1 MSDKPL
7 IVDSLPRADID
18 FEGLANDLKPL
29 SNPVRLQLL
38 HYLTRPRYLEEIASH
53 LKMSRQAAQK
63 HIDQLLEIGVIKKQQ
78 GARDSGPVVEYLVVP
93 QRIFTIG
100 EEFDK
105 LGVLKPE
112 EDLST
117 LERTSPGTS
126 HARPPIRHSPDPAVP
141 KLILVHGMK
150 IGTPY
155 PLIGSGDAWLIGRD
169 SKAAICLDYDPF
181 VSNRHAEVR
190 RTPTGFVIADAFST
204 NGTSLN
210 WQQLARGEVH
220 PLKTGDVIGIGK
232 TLLLFRSA

>member
-18 FEGLANDLKPL
+18 FEGLANDLSPL
-29 SNPVRLQLL
+29 SNPTRLRLL

-63 HIDQLLEIGVIKKQQ
+63 HIDQLLEIGTIKKQQ

-93 QRIFTIG
+93 QRIFSIG

-117 LERTSPGTS
+117 LERTSPGT
-126 HARPPIRHSPDPAVP
+126 AAPPRQPRAVTESPSPR
-141 KLILVHGMK
+141 LLLVHGMN
-150 IGTPY
+150 IGTMF
-155 PLIGSGDAWLIGRD
+155 PLTGTAGAWLVGRD
-169 SKAAICLDYDPF
+169 SKANICLDYDPF

-190 RTPTGFVIADAFST
+190 RAADGSFAIADAFST
-204 NGTSLN
+204 NGTSVN
-210 WQQLARGEVH
+210 WQALARGEVH
-220 PLKTGDVIGIGK
+220 PLKTGDVVGVGK
-232 TLLLFRSA
+232 TLLLFRT